1 MFYVS
6 DADDFIGLFP
16 YVKVFGFF
24 SDFFSVFFFR
34 TSHALHVF
42 NPSEKLP

>member
-1 MFYVS
+1 MS
-6 DADDFIGLFP
+6 GDADDFLGLFP

-24 SDFFSVFFFR
+24 FGFFLCFFFFR